1 MADSWQKYLHEEH
14 CAFAVDPL
22 KSEGSVRLLDVLVKT
37 SRRGSSP
44 ILHNIGSMFELGS
57 KESQETADRLRE
69 GLKRFESNTE
79 CEEDDEEL
87 FQLDRAQLDI
97 KHTVESRAAVKS
109 SLRIFGSAANLD
121 IDDDT
126 HLECQLQRVQIAS
139 VDRAALEEII
149 GQQQWKPDVPKLR
162 KLKYRSKPRGGVFNG
177 FGERQAP
184 SLLHEITA

>member
-69 GLKRFESNTE
+69 GLKRFESNTGKDS
-79 CEEDDEEL
+79 CSDL
-87 FQLDRAQLDI
+87 VRGYCKTHRLVFRA
-97 KHTVESRAAVKS
+97 TWV
-109 SLRIFGSAANLD
+109 
-121 IDDDT
+121 ID
-126 HLECQLQRVQIAS
+126 
-139 VDRAALEEII
+139 
-149 GQQQWKPDVPKLR
+149 
-162 KLKYRSKPRGGVFNG
+162 KYR
-177 FGERQAP
+177 
-184 SLLHEITA
+184 

>member
-1 MADSWQKYLHEEH
+1 MLSTGPVNERPSMDANCS
-14 CAFAVDPL
+14 
-22 KSEGSVRLLDVLVKT
+22 VLV
-37 SRRGSSP
+37 
-44 ILHNIGSMFELGS
+44 
-57 KESQETADRLRE
+57 TA
-69 GLKRFESNTE
+69 E